1 MEIIINSYGT
11 NSNSHDG
18 TGFGSTIAVGAMIA
32 SATRTDST
40 INETK
45 STKDNESGS
54 GSVAGI
60 DETSFVSSSDD
71 SSSSGD

>member
-1 MEIIINSYGT
+1 
-11 NSNSHDG
+11 
-18 TGFGSTIAVGAMIA
+18 MIA